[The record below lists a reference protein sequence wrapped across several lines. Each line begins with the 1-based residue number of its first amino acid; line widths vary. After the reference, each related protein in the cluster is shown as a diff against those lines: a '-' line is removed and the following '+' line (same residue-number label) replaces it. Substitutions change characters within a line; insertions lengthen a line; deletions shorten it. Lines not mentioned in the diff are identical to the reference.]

1 MEASPSRVGET
12 GTSRWVRRALGLA
25 TFAAMAGIAWVVWP
39 RGTKVGTTTAFPGAG
54 APVLVALTA
63 GDTLTFRLDAT
74 MRVQGYDDDDQDEAR
89 EKLRASSLE
98 VAVTDERGREV
109 RVVCPAHAG
118 RSMSATT
125 VGNELTLSGTLVA
138 CDVPITETG
147 PYRVEGSV
155 TPVAGLALTSV
166 TLEVRRIRGGR
177 R

>member
-1 MEASPSRVGET
+1 MVGEKGT
-12 GTSRWVRRALGLA
+12 GRWIRRSIGIA
-25 TFAAMAGIAWVVWP
+25 TFAVMAGITWVVWP
-39 RGTKVGTTTAFPGAG
+39 RGTKVGTTAAFPSAG
-54 APVLVALTA
+54 APVLVALNA

-98 VAVTDERGREV
+98 VVVTDEHGRV
-109 RVVCPAHAG
+109 ARVACPAHAG

-125 VGNELTLSGTLVA
+125 IGHELTLSGTLVA

-155 TPVAGLALTSV
+155 TPVAGLALSSV